1 MVWVGWVCGFAGPV
15 IVEENKMIIIWPW
28 DTPRAAITPPYK
40 RDLETGGYTKRYR
53 TVDQL
58 KKALEIIAKA
68 KGVKVPWKE

>member
-1 MVWVGWVCGFAGPV
+1 
-15 IVEENKMIIIWPW
+15 MIIVWPW
-28 DTPRAAITPPYK
+28 NTPREAITPPYR

-68 KGVKVPWKE
+68 KGVKVPWG